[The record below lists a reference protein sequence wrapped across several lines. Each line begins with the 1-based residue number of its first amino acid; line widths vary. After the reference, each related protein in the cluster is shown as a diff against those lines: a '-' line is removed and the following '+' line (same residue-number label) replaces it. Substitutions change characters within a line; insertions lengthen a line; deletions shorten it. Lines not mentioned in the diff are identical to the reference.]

1 MFRVVAVDLDGTL
14 LRSDGTVSARTR
26 AALAQATAAGARL
39 VIVTARPPRTAVAL
53 ARLAGI
59 GGVAVCSNGAIVHD
73 LDTGETLI
81 TGPLP
86 LDVAER
92 AAATIAAALDGA
104 TFAVE
109 TGRRAVVGPG
119 HGHHATHE
127 DARHEVDTPA
137 QVWAQAESCVKLLVW
152 SPAPVTDEL
161 LTRIEAVVPEV
172 RITYSGG
179 SGLLEISAA
188 TVSKA
193 DTLARLCA
201 DWDISPDQV
210 IAFGDMP
217 NDLPVLEWAGTG
229 VAVANAHPRVLAGVG
244 RVTASNDEDGVA
256 LVLEE
261 VFAGAGDV
269 VPGR

>member
-1 MFRVVAVDLDGTL
+1 MIRVVAVDLDGTL
-14 LRSDGTVSARTR
+14 IRSDGTVSGRTR
-26 AALAQATAAGARL
+26 AALARATAAGGRL
-39 VIVTARPPRTAVAL
+39 VIVTARPPRTARAL
-53 ARLAGI
+53 AARAGI

-73 LDTGETLI
+73 LDTDETVI

-86 LDVAER
+86 LNLAER
-92 AAATIAAALDGA
+92 TASAIAGALDGVS
-104 TFAVE
+104 FAVE
-109 TGRRAVVGPG
+109 TGRRAVVSPG

-127 DARHEVDTPA
+127 DARHEVQSPE
-137 QVWAQAESCVKLLVW
+137 QVWTEAESCVKLLAW
-152 SPAPVTDEL
+152 SPAPVTVEL
-161 LTRIEAVVPEV
+161 LERLQELVPQV

-179 SGLLEISAA
+179 NGLLEISAA
-188 TVSKA
+188 EVSKA

-201 DWDISPDQV
+201 GWGVSPDEV

-229 VAVANAHPRVLAGVG
+229 VAVANAHPQVLARVD
-244 RVTASNDEDGVA
+244 RVTASNDDDGVA

-261 VFAGAGDV
+261 MFPAAADV